1 MSGLA
6 KSRILKD
13 NFLAAFSDGSM
24 FAFVAADH
32 GFSPSE
38 VLELELDF
46 DLESEELLE
55 LLSDDIAD
63 VELKKV

>member
-1 MSGLA
+1 MIIHLESLDDPGFENV
-6 KSRILKD
+6 
-13 NFLAAFSDGSM
+13 NFLILG
-24 FAFVAADH
+24 

-38 VLELELDF
+38 VLVVEIEL

-63 VELKKV
+63 VELKKVWN

>member
-1 MSGLA
+1 MIIHLESLDDPDLGNV
-6 KSRILKD
+6 
-13 NFLAAFSDGSM
+13 NFLILD
-24 FAFVAADH
+24 